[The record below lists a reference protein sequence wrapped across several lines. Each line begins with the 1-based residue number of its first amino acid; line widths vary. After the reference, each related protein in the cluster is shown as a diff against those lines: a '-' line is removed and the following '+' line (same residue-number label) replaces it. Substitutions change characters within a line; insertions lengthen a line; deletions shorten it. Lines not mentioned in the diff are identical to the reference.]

1 MPFAIASPIPMGTTP
16 GVKVMGPEF
25 CPSHYPRET
34 DIPHKVCTQILKAPL
49 ITTAKNSKQLS

>member
-1 MPFAIASPIPMGTTP
+1 MPLAIASPIPMGTTP

-34 DIPHKVCTQILKAPL
+34 DTFHTRSAHKY
-49 ITTAKNSKQLS
+49 SKHN

>member
-34 DIPHKVCTQILKAPL
+34 DTFCTSHTKSAHKY
-49 ITTAKNSKQLS
+49 SKHH